1 MFISGWLFLSQV
13 QQGGVAIVVIS
24 VKSRLLHI
32 MIILN
37 SLRQFVNFLHV
48 AMDIA
53 TCMDI
58 SIDAVSGPLS
68 VLVSAFQS

>member
-1 MFISGWLFLSQV
+1 MGPYTIVIDV

-24 VKSRLLHI
+24 VKPRLLHI

-48 AMDIA
+48 AMDI
-53 TCMDI
+53 

-68 VLVSAFQS
+68 VLVSALQS

>member
-48 AMDIA
+48 AMDI
-53 TCMDI
+53 
-58 SIDAVSGPLS
+58 SIDTVSGPLS
-68 VLVSAFQS
+68 ALVSALQS

>member
-1 MFISGWLFLSQV
+1 MFNSGRLFLSQV

-48 AMDIA
+48 AMDI
-53 TCMDI
+53 
-58 SIDAVSGPLS
+58 SIDTVSGPLS
-68 VLVSAFQS
+68 ALVSALQS

>member
-24 VKSRLLHI
+24 VKPRLLHI

-48 AMDIA
+48 AMDI
-53 TCMDI
+53 

-68 VLVSAFQS
+68 VLVSALQS

>member
-24 VKSRLLHI
+24 VKPRLLHI

-48 AMDIA
+48 AMDI
-53 TCMDI
+53 
-58 SIDAVSGPLS
+58 SIDAVSGPRS
-68 VLVSAFQS
+68 VLVSALQS

>member
-48 AMDIA
+48 AMDI
-53 TCMDI
+53 

-68 VLVSAFQS
+68 VLVSALQS